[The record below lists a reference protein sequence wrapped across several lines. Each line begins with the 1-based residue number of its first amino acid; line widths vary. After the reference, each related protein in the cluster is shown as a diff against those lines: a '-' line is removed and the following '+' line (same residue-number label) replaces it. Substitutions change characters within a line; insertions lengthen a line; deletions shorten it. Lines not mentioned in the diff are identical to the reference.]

1 MIKQQKLAEK
11 FKFTNMTKKADFL
24 PTVLRS
30 EPFEKSVTSLA
41 IGNTYMDYRD
51 KLKLCMPDKSFKKNI
66 PKWNTLKTCDGT
78 VF

>member
-1 MIKQQKLAEK
+1 MAEK
-11 FKFTNMTKKADFL
+11 FKFGNMTKKADFL

-30 EPFEKSVTSLA
+30 EPFEKSVTTLA
-41 IGNTYMDYRD
+41 IGNAFMDHRD

-78 VF
+78 AFQMSVR